1 MRAIRF
7 LEERKLADG
16 RTFEK
21 GSVHLLNDASA
32 LHFVKRDQ
40 AEFYTEVQ
48 SDPVVEIEQDGGQ
61 GGEPPQNDEQDTQ
74 DSNDGDS
81 MEGSGESVEEP
92 DGSDIGE
99 RPEPFIAPAS
109 NPAPTR
115 GRSRGRGK

>member
-7 LEERKLADG
+7 LEERKMADG

-32 LHFVKRDQ
+32 QHFVKRDQ

-48 SDPVVEIEQDGGQ
+48 SDLFVEVEQD
-61 GGEPPQNDEQDTQ
+61 ELPQNDEQDQ
-74 DSNDGDS
+74 DSTDGDS
-81 MEGSGESVEEP
+81 MEGSDESVEEP
-92 DGSDIGE
+92 DGSGVGE

-109 NPAPTR
+109 NPTPTR
-115 GRSRGRGK
+115 GRPRGRRQ